1 MKVLLLKAKAGNQS
15 DALRIGK
22 LTLHLGENE
31 VSDSVDVA
39 KLAEVASAHRF
50 TLTEVEPKVDEKAED
65 EKVVVVPAVDVATGA
80 VDADAEPAE
89 DVVETSAPRVTKVK
103 RVAKAETPEALDIPA
118 EG

>member
-22 LTLHLGENE
+22 LTLQLGENE
-31 VSDSVDVA
+31 VGDSVDVA

-50 TLTEVEPKVDEKAED
+50 TLTEVTPKAEEKD
-65 EKVVVVPAVDVATGA
+65 EQATMVVVPAADAATPI
-80 VDADAEPAE
+80 VDADAEPTDDATQ
-89 DVVETSAPRVTKVK
+89 VSRVAKVK
-103 RVAKAETPEALDIPA
+103 RVAKAETTEALDMPA